1 MGFFSFLFELGKNS
15 KKDKIQ
21 ADSSDEYCES
31 CGELYEDC
39 ECDWQQFS
47 REYISLHPYYSKD
60 ENDIDSFDK

>member
-1 MGFFSFLFELGKNS
+1 MCFFSFLYGICKNS
-15 KKDKIQ
+15 QKDKVPS
-21 ADSSDEYCES
+21 DSSDERCES

-60 ENDIDSFDK
+60 EDDIEH